1 MQLSLLSC
9 VGVRGMIIIEA
20 IAEGGGW
27 TGWMSVVIEWA
38 IGVWP
43 CICASVAWGVLLAA
57 FFLGLIG
64 VFVPVIPGGIVFF
77 LGGLIHKLMLP
88 DVFTW
93 WAIGI
98 LGALMVLDRLVDFFA
113 TAVGTKWFG
122 GTKWGIIGALVGG
135 FLGLFFGIFGILI
148 GPVIGA
154 VAFEMIWAKRHPK
167 EAARSGVGAGVGFG
181 LSAVGR
187 MIVCFMMMG
196 LLIVDFVVED
206 EVVESSD
213 GAEAP
218 SLDLTD

>member
-1 MQLSLLSC
+1 M
-9 VGVRGMIIIEA
+9 MIIEA
-20 IAEGGGW
+20 IVEGGGW

-43 CICASVAWGVLLAA
+43 YIWASVAWGVLLTAI
-57 FFLGLIG
+57 FLGLIG
-64 VFVPVIPGGIVFF
+64 VFLPVIPGGIVFF
-77 LGGLIHKLMLP
+77 LGGLTHKLMLP

-122 GTKWGIIGALVGG
+122 GTKWGIIGALLGG
-135 FLGLFFGIFGILI
+135 GLGLFFGIFGILI

-206 EVVESSD
+206 EVVKSSD
-213 GAEAP
+213 AVKVP
-218 SLDLTD
+218 SLDLAD

>member
-1 MQLSLLSC
+1 ML
-9 VGVRGMIIIEA
+9 IEA
-20 IAEGGGW
+20 IVESGGW
-27 TGWMSVVIEWA
+27 ADWMSVVIDWA
-38 IGVWP
+38 KLVWP
-43 CICASVAWGVLLAA
+43 YIWASVAWGVLSVAI
-57 FFLGLIG
+57 FLGLIG

-122 GTKWGIIGALVGG
+122 GTKWGIIGALIGG
-135 FLGLFFGIFGILI
+135 FIGLFFGIFGILI
-148 GPVIGA
+148 GPVLGA

-187 MIVCFMMMG
+187 MIVCFTMIG

-206 EVVESSD
+206 EVVELPESME
-213 GAEAP
+213 GP
-218 SLDLTD
+218 SLELVD

>member
-1 MQLSLLSC
+1 
-9 VGVRGMIIIEA
+9 
-20 IAEGGGW
+20 
-27 TGWMSVVIEWA
+27 
-38 IGVWP
+38 
-43 CICASVAWGVLLAA
+43 
-57 FFLGLIG
+57 
-64 VFVPVIPGGIVFF
+64 
-77 LGGLIHKLMLP
+77 MLQ

-113 TAVGTKWFG
+113 TAVGTKLFG
-122 GTKWGIIGALVGG
+122 GTKWGIIGTMVGG

-154 VAFEMIWAKRHPK
+154 VAFEMILAKRHPK

-206 EVVESSD
+206 EVHESSD
-213 GAEAP
+213 ALEAL
-218 SLDLTD
+218 SLDLAD

>member
-1 MQLSLLSC
+1 
-9 VGVRGMIIIEA
+9 MITIEA

-43 CICASVAWGVLLAA
+43 YFLASVAWGVLLAA
-57 FFLGLIG
+57 IFLGFIG
-64 VFVPVIPGGIVFF
+64 VFVPVIPSGIVVF
-77 LGGLIHKLMLP
+77 LGGLIHKLILP
-88 DVFTW
+88 DVFSW

-98 LGALMVLDRLVDFFA
+98 LGVLMVLDRLVDFVA
-113 TAVGTKWFG
+113 TGVGTKLFG
-122 GTKWGIIGALVGG
+122 GTKWGITGALVGG

-154 VAFEMIWAKRHPK
+154 VAFEMIWAKRHLK
-167 EAARSGVGAGVGFG
+167 EAARSGVGAGVGFS

-206 EVVESSD
+206 EVHESS
-213 GAEAP
+213 GVLEAP
-218 SLDLTD
+218 SLDLAD

>member
-1 MQLSLLSC
+1 M
-9 VGVRGMIIIEA
+9 IIEA
-20 IAEGGGW
+20 IVESGGW
-27 TGWMSVVIEWA
+27 SDWVTVGIDWA
-38 IGVWP
+38 KAVWP
-43 CICASVAWGVLLAA
+43 YLWASLAWVVLMAA
-57 FFLGLIG
+57 VFFGLIG

-88 DVFTW
+88 EVFTW

-135 FLGLFFGIFGILI
+135 FLGLFFGIVGILI

-154 VAFEMIWAKRHPK
+154 VVFEMVWAKRHPK

-206 EVVESSD
+206 GAVELS
-213 GAEAP
+213 ENMEEP
-218 SLDLTD
+218 SLDLAD

>member
-1 MQLSLLSC
+1 MQLSLYSRVSVL
-9 VGVRGMIIIEA
+9 GIIIMET
-20 IAEGGGW
+20 IVESGGW
-27 TGWMSVVIEWA
+27 ADWISVLIEWSKA
-38 IGVWP
+38 VWP
-43 CICASVAWGVLLAA
+43 YIWGSAAWGILLAA
-57 FFLGLIG
+57 IFLGLVG

-93 WAIGI
+93 WAVAI

-135 FLGLFFGIFGILI
+135 FFGLFFGIFGILI

-154 VAFEMIWAKRHPK
+154 VVFEIIWAKRHPK

-187 MIVCFMMMG
+187 MIVCFMMIG
-196 LLIVDFVVED
+196 LLIVDYVVED
-206 EVVESSD
+206 EGVELSESVEESTSGFSD
-213 GAEAP
+213 
-218 SLDLTD
+218 